1 MYEFAW
7 PSSVKNGIYG
17 SYHGVEMPFVFNNLQ
32 SKGERGMLGPERGPQ
47 QLADKMQDAW
57 VKFATNGSPGQ
68 DAYTTTERKTTLIDT
83 NWELQTNPHAKV
95 LAAWDGVRD

>member
-1 MYEFAW
+1 MHTALGGKTFVYDFAW

-32 SKGERGMLGPERGPQ
+32 SKGERGMLGPEGGPQ

-57 VKFATNGSPGQ
+57 VKFATNGNSGW
-68 DAYTTTERKTTLIDT
+68 DAYTTTERKPMLIDT
-83 NWELQTNPHAKV
+83 NWE
-95 LAAWDGVRD
+95 